1 MTQTTPRA
9 LTSVA
14 RSHDA
19 AARLRELLAR
29 TGVVRALGA
38 HDAMSARLG
47 ELYGFEALWA
57 SGLGISSVNALP
69 DVGLL
74 SLTELLDAAVRMR
87 KAAGIPV
94 IADCDSG
101 AEDPNLMRRV
111 VREYEDAG
119 VAAICIE
126 DKQHPKRNSFRGG
139 NQLCDRELFGT
150 RIAHAKAAQRTT
162 DFCVIARL
170 ESFIVGLGVEDA
182 LCRAHTYVDAG
193 ADAILVHSKQG
204 TAAEIAEFSARWA
217 ITRND
222 IPLVAVPT
230 TYPGASAD
238 ELAGIGIK
246 VVIYANQLLRAA
258 LRAMD
263 ETIASMAAMGS
274 SLPVEG
280 TIAPLDRLFEVLY
293 YDSVENA

>member
-1 MTQTTPRA
+1 MTQTTPHE
-9 LTSVA
+9 LTSVG
-14 RSHDA
+14 RSHEA

-47 ELYGFEALWA
+47 ELYGFEAVWA

-69 DVGLL
+69 DIGLL
-74 SLTELLDAAVRMR
+74 SLTELLEAAVRMR

-101 AEDPNLMRRV
+101 AEDPNLMRRL

-126 DKQHPKRNSFRGG
+126 DKQFPKRNSFRGG
-139 NQLCDRELFGT
+139 NLLCDRELFAA
-150 RIAHAKAAQRTT
+150 RVAHAKAAQRTT

-170 ESFIVGLGVEDA
+170 ESFIVGLGVDDA
-182 LCRAHTYVDAG
+182 LRRAHTYVDAG
-193 ADAILVHSKQG
+193 ADAVLVHSKQG
-204 TAAEIAEFSARWA
+204 TAAEIAAFCARWE
-217 ITRND
+217 TSGRD
-222 IPLVAVPT
+222 VPLMAVPT
-230 TYPGASAD
+230 TYPGSSAD
-238 ELAGIGIK
+238 ELARLGIK

-263 ETIASMAAMGS
+263 ETLASMAAMGS

-280 TIAPLDRLFEVLY
+280 TIAPLDRLFEVLD
-293 YDSVENA
+293 YDAVEQG